1 MNKVTIYLRS
11 DSAECRAL
19 KRFLDD
25 RSIGYTE
32 RDATNPVARQ
42 EMFRRYGVLT
52 VPVVVIG
59 RSAFFGF
66 EENRQAIERALID
79 VLA

>member
-1 MNKVTIYLRS
+1 
-11 DSAECRAL
+11 
-19 KRFLDD
+19 
-25 RSIGYTE
+25 
-32 RDATNPVARQ
+32 
-42 EMFRRYGVLT
+42 MFRRYGVLT